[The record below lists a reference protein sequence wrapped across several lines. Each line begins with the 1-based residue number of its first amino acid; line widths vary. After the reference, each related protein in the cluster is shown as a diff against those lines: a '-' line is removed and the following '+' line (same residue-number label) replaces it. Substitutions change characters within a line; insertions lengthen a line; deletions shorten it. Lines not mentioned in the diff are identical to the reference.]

1 MNNSIEDTE
10 EYRKIEPTLEKMI
23 SSYLN
28 EVGIDEYSAGY
39 ISIYFG
45 VKKKI
50 LKEVFNI
57 DWTTPE
63 EENPDCIFD

>member
-10 EYRKIEPTLEKMI
+10 EYRKIGPTLEKMI

-28 EVGIDEYSAGY
+28 KVGIDEYSAGY
-39 ISIYFG
+39 ISTYFG

-50 LKEVFNI
+50 LKE
-57 DWTTPE
+57 D
-63 EENPDCIFD
+63 